1 MTKDKESDDR
11 HLRAV
16 MAREERRLL
25 RYAWQLAGDEPLAR
39 DAVQDTFLKF
49 HTECRSGRAPEH
61 ETAWLFT
68 VCRRR
73 VFRLLEHRNRTM
85 PTDPN
90 TLDAGHEP
98 GLSPDRAA
106 LAREDGDT
114 LAAQLEKLPPRDR
127 EIVRLK
133 FQNGLSYK
141 EIADITGLTAGNVGF
156 ILHHAVKTLRDGML
170 RAGA

>member
-1 MTKDKESDDR
+1 MPPDLETPDTRLKD
-11 HLRAV
+11 V

-25 RYAWQLAGDEPLAR
+25 RYAWQLAADAELAR
-39 DAVQDTFLKF
+39 DAVQDVFLKY
-49 HTECRSGRAPEH
+49 HTECVAGRPPAH
-61 ETAWLFT
+61 DTAWLFT

-73 VFRLLEHRNRTM
+73 VFRLLEQRNRTTAM
-85 PTDPN
+85 DPQ
-90 TLDAGHEP
+90 TFDAGTESSP
-98 GLSPDRAA
+98 SPDRAA
-106 LAREDGDT
+106 QNREDGDT

-133 FQNGLSYK
+133 FQNELSYK
-141 EIADITGLTAGNVGF
+141 EIAEITGLTTGNVGF